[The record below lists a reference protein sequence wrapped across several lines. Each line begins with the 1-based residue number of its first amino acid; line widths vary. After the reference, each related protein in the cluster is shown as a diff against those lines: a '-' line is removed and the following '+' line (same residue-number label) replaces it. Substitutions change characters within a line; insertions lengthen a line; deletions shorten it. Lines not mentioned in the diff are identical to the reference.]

1 MPVKQTIP
9 YNYGIYS
16 ITFTCYNWLQLI
28 DIVNGYD
35 IVYRWFD
42 HLKQQGHYIPI
53 LAQEYKLIKKAMLV
67 QVCGVGFK
75 GGVLGLKLNANV
87 ASMLCCILAPVR

>member
-42 HLKQQGHYIPI
+42 LFWRKYECCFRPYSGASMSVALGTSTLRFNAI
-53 LAQEYKLIKKAMLV
+53 LHTCANEVTLRQIKPH
-67 QVCGVGFK
+67 
-75 GGVLGLKLNANV
+75 NAN
-87 ASMLCCILAPVR
+87 